1 MSNSKASGGKSPTQR
16 HQDPPDGGAA
26 FDTDLQM
33 QKRMPEGA
41 RERVVSKTIPPG
53 RAHEGG
59 SDDGSI
65 VRGDAEESRGRGSN
79 QD

>member
-1 MSNSKASGGKSPTQR
+1 MSNAKGGAKGPTQR

-26 FDTDLQM
+26 FDADLRM
-33 QKRMPEGA
+33 QKRLTESA
-41 RERVVSKTIPPG
+41 RERIVSKTIPPG
-53 RAHEGG
+53 RAHEGAP
-59 SDDGSI
+59 DDGSI